1 MSNVV
6 DFPSEVKYKVLF
18 NLPKSKVIK
27 INKAPED
34 DFDVQ
39 LEGRHGYAE
48 VLALGKEK
56 ASGRIK
62 KVFPTCEIVEV
73 EQM

>member
-6 DFPSEVKYKVLF
+6 NFPSEIKYKVLF

-27 INKAPED
+27 INKEPQD

-48 VLALGKEK
+48 VLALCLLYTLTL
-56 ASGRIK
+56 
-62 KVFPTCEIVEV
+62 PTKCSV
-73 EQM
+73 

>member
-18 NLPKSKVIK
+18 NLPESKVIQ
-27 INKAPED
+27 INKEPSD
-34 DFDVQ
+34 DFDVH
-39 LEGRHGYAE
+39 LEGRHGSA
-48 VLALGKEK
+48 VVPANGKTG